1 MNINLKRLSD
11 LSALQQTVKTARRNR
26 DTSALAEA
34 GSSHNAL
41 KLQEL
46 TRDVAAAYGPTLQFM
61 QGMDEYA

>member
-1 MNINLKRLSD
+1 MNINTKRLSD
-11 LSALQQTVKTARRNR
+11 LAAIQQEVKSARRNR

-34 GSSHNAL
+34 GSAHNAL

-46 TRDVAAAYGPTLQFM
+46 TREVAAAYGPTLQYM